1 MFCIQRELYQPII
14 WDVSFLANAL
24 LSISLYTTTS
34 EMYQASACLSHTM
47 CLHQVGSMNLTACY
61 SYRCFHSCLYKNCYM
76 GSGGDGFFYSDLH
89 WYYITHPVVNSDNRF
104 ICPLIHV
111 SKQLLK
117 RLISQI
123 LHRSPN
129 CHNVTPQW
137 WWVLRGPFE
146 IFILSFKIF
155 CVRKIELNCN
165 CNIVKKWWLKHT
177 GIAYIVLAKWIY
189 M

>member
-14 WDVSFLANAL
+14 WDVSFLANTL

-47 CLHQVGSMNLTACY
+47 CLHQVGSMNITACY
-61 SYRCFHSCLYKNCYM
+61 HYRCFHSCLYKNCNM

-104 ICPLIHV
+104 ICPLIEQTTPKV
-111 SKQLLK
+111 
-117 RLISQI
+117 
-123 LHRSPN
+123 PN
-129 CHNVTPQW
+129 LPNITSLAELPQCHPSMV
-137 WWVLRGPFE
+137 VGSLRTFE

-165 CNIVKKWWLKHT
+165 CNIVKKWWLKLT
-177 GIAYIVLAKWIY
+177 EIACIVLAKWI
-189 M
+189 